1 MDFNFN
7 LEALI
12 DFIAAFFKKLLDN
25 FEGLSNFAKDFLG
38 TEE

>member
-12 DFIAAFFKKLLDN
+12 DFIATFFKKMLDN
-25 FEGLSNFAKDFLG
+25 FQNLSNFAKDFLG